1 MGWHQSQPWR
11 FGRKKIFASAGI
23 QTLDHTAHSLV
34 TTLTELLLV
43 QICNNS
49 HINTKIKTVRR
60 QKYTAFIVPNVV
72 TTRYRTGLVI
82 ILKWTLNIR

>member
-1 MGWHQSQPWR
+1 LAPE
-11 FGRKKIFASAGI
+11 KKTFASAGI

-60 QKYTAFIVPNVV
+60 QKYTAFILPNFG

-82 ILKWTLNIR
+82 ILKQTLNIR